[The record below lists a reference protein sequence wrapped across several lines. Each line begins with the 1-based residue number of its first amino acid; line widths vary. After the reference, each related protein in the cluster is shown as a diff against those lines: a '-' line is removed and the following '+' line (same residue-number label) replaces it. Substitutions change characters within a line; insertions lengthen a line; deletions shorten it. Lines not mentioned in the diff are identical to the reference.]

1 MYRNN
6 IRIMIIISRFD
17 RCGPNRQ
24 LLPIIREMKAQM
36 YEVHILTLFSE
47 KTDSMFQEFNQIGV
61 HIKSAEIASNKNIFR
76 IRKNIKN
83 YLKKW
88 EPDVVYSS
96 GLSANYHMA
105 RTVRDRK
112 LYCTLRN
119 NAYAELKYN
128 FGGIVGKVGEYMT
141 DYAVKNIDFVICCSQ
156 SLQKVYQKR
165 FPKKNIYC
173 IQNGTD
179 MTQFCYKEKVSN
191 KKSRKVVFLVSGSLD
206 DRKDPVTII
215 KAFQRA
221 GISEKAELLFIGE
234 GKLKKY
240 CKELA
245 MDDAIKFLGFVEQ
258 VDRYY
263 QEADVYVSASYL
275 EGLPNSVLEAGA
287 CGCRMILSD
296 IPQHREIFMEAD
308 DCISFFE
315 AGNIEELSELF
326 RRNIKITKAEERKRI
341 SRYIAANFSS
351 NIMAQKY
358 CDFIRQ
364 HAKSGRNVI

>member
-1 MYRNN
+1 
-6 IRIMIIISRFD
+6 MIIISRFD

-24 LLPIIREMKAQM
+24 LLQIIREMKTQM
-36 YEVHILTLFSE
+36 YEVYILTLFSE
-47 KTDSMFQEFNQIGV
+47 KKDSMFQEFDQIGV
-61 HIKSAEIASNKNIFR
+61 HIKSAEIASNKNIFM
-76 IRKNIKN
+76 IRKNIRN

-96 GLSANYHMA
+96 GLSANYNMA
-105 RTVRDRK
+105 KTVKNKK

-119 NAYAELKYN
+119 DAYVELKYN
-128 FGGIVGKVGEYMT
+128 FGAIVCKVGKYMT

-156 SLQKVYQKR
+156 SLQKIYQKR
-165 FPKKNIYC
+165 FPEKNIYC

-179 MTQFCYKEKVSN
+179 IEQFCYKEKVSN
-191 KKSRKVVFLVSGSLD
+191 KKGKKVIFLVSGSLD

-221 GISEKAELLFIGE
+221 GISEKAELLFIGK
-234 GKLKKY
+234 GKLEKY

-245 MDDAIKFLGFVEQ
+245 TDDTVKFLGFVDQ

-315 AGNIEELSELF
+315 AGNIDELSELF
-326 RRNIKITKAEERKRI
+326 RQNIKITNMEERKRI
-341 SRYIAANFSS
+341 SRYIVTNFSS

-364 HAKSGRNVI
+364 NVKSGRNVI